1 MYIRVRSPRIVS
13 KKSALLAGYRYD
25 IVAPI
30 RRNSRANIPSVEH
43 CAKPFSYVYLIASGT
58 DKIEETFSPL
68 LEESFS
74 NDVNKDVRAIVRV
87 KASAFVNYVNCLIL
101 LEKIYLI
108 FFYQD
113 TLNTC
118 FFETLL

>member
-30 RRNSRANIPSVEH
+30 RRNSRANIPSAEH

-58 DKIEETFSPL
+58 DKMEETFSPL
-68 LEESFS
+68 LIEESFS
-74 NDVNKDVRAIVRV
+74 NDVNKDVTAIVRA

-101 LEKIYLI
+101 LKKIH
-108 FFYQD
+108 
-113 TLNTC
+113 
-118 FFETLL
+118 